1 MPSGRATKTNTH
13 MEDITEDETRKA
25 AIAAAAEQAEKPVE
39 TEAADQGAVEAAAKT
54 ERKKAARKKAEQV
67 KEEGVAA
74 AEANEDR
81 NLYWRGPTRLLKS
94 AFARVARA
102 AGGSKSLPILRCVGL
117 TWDEYG
123 LTLHATNL
131 DIHAQQKIGSDEE
144 SDVSGWGGVAVEA
157 AALGKLLD
165 RAGKEIQ
172 LRKWGTLAGFGVSSD
187 SWQAELVVLSVDD
200 MPPMPRVDGK
210 GLYFPS
216 RALKKMLKAVYPATS
231 GDTTRYVLNGVSLD
245 FSWPSPKE
253 WDLQVVGTDG
263 RRLAKLK
270 TSVKELGGSW
280 VGEGGLS
287 DVWEQERN
295 IIIPNE
301 LVAFLLATLTGN
313 EKTAAGFGVV
323 TVPEPGGDHDKVVGC
338 WVVEEGFQVWSKVI
352 EGTYPDFERVV
363 PSTAKDEIAI
373 DIDAVVDAVGRAE
386 VLAGG
391 DKNSVGLRF
400 YSREVTVSADEMDRG
415 KWTEK
420 LDIIP
425 VEWLVTE
432 SCAVNINPDYVP
444 PMGGTGVGRLDI
456 GHARSGGPLVW
467 RSLLPL
473 TEGCDA
479 QFTYVLMPMRVEGG
493 AK

>member
-1 MPSGRATKTNTH
+1 

-25 AIAAAAEQAEKPVE
+25 AIAAAAQQAEVPAQSE
-39 TEAADQGAVEAAAKT
+39 TAEEDATEAAVKT
-54 ERKKAARKKAEQV
+54 DRKRAARKRAEQV
-67 KEEGVAA
+67 KEEGIAAA
-74 AEANEDR
+74 AENEDR

-94 AFARVARA
+94 AFSRVARA
-102 AGGSKSLPILRCVGL
+102 AGGGKSLPILRCIGL
-117 TWDEYG
+117 TWDAGG

-131 DIHAQQKIGSDEE
+131 DIHAQQKIGSDDEA
-144 SDVSGWGGVAVEA
+144 DVSGRGGVAVEA
-157 AALGKLLD
+157 AALGKLID

-172 LRKWGTLAGFGVSSD
+172 LRKWGSLAGFEVSSD
-187 SWQAELVVLSVDD
+187 SWHATLVVLSVED
-200 MPPMPRVDGK
+200 MPPMPRVDGR

-231 GDTTRYVLNGVSLD
+231 TDTTRYVLNGVSLD

-253 WDLQVVGTDG
+253 WGLQVVGTDG

-295 IIIPNE
+295 VIIPND

-323 TVPEPGGDHDKVVGC
+323 TVPEPGRDHDKVVGC

-352 EGTYPDFERVV
+352 EGAYPDFERVV
-363 PSTAKDEIAI
+363 PSAQKDEIAI
-373 DIDAVVDAVGRAE
+373 DIDAVVEAVARAE

-400 YSREVTVSADEMDRG
+400 YSLEVTVSADEMDRG

-425 VEWLVTE
+425 AEWLVTE

-444 PMGGTGVGRLDI
+444 PMGGTGPGRLDI
-456 GHARSGGPLVW
+456 GHARDNGPLVW

-479 QFTYVLMPMRVEGG
+479 QFTYVLMPMRVDGGG

>member
-94 AFARVARA
+94 AFAKVARA

-144 SDVSGWGGVAVEA
+144 SDVSGRGGVAVEA

-172 LRKWGTLAGFGVSSD
+172 LRKWGTLAGFEVSSEG
-187 SWQAELVVLSVDD
+187 WHATLVVLSLED
-200 MPPMPRVDGK
+200 MPPMPPVDGL

-231 GDTTRYVLNGVSLD
+231 GDSARYVLNGVCLD
-245 FSWPSPKE
+245 FWTGGGMD
-253 WDLQVVGTDG
+253 WGLQAVGTDG
-263 RRLAKLK
+263 RRLAKVQAA
-270 TSVKELGGSW
+270 VKQLGGSF
-280 VGEGGLS
+280 VGEGALFKLW
-287 DVWEQERN
+287 DQERN
-295 IIIPNE
+295 VIIPNE

-323 TVPEPGGDHDKVVGC
+323 TVPEPGRDQDNVVGC

-373 DIDAVVDAVGRAE
+373 DIDAVVEAVSRAE

-391 DKNSVGLRF
+391 EQNSVGLLF
-400 YSREVTVSADEMDRG
+400 HSREVTVSADEMDRG
-415 KWTEK
+415 NGTEK
-420 LDIIP
+420 LEIIP
-425 VEWLVTE
+425 AEWLVTE
-432 SCAVNINPDYVP
+432 ACRVNINPDYVP
-444 PMGGTGVGRLDI
+444 PMGGAGPGRLDI
-456 GHARSGGPLVW
+456 GRARDNGPLVW

>member
-1 MPSGRATKTNTH
+1 

-25 AIAAAAEQAEKPVE
+25 AIAAAAQQAEVPAQ
-39 TEAADQGAVEAAAKT
+39 TEAAEETTEAAAKT
-54 ERKKAARKKAEQV
+54 ERKRAARKKAEQL
-67 KEEGVAA
+67 KEEAAAAA
-74 AEANEDR
+74 AENEDR

-94 AFARVARA
+94 AFSRVARA
-102 AGGSKSLPILRCVGL
+102 AGGGKSLPILRCISL

-131 DIHAQQKIGSDEE
+131 DIHAQQKIANDEE
-144 SDVSGWGGVAVEA
+144 ADFSGRGGVAVEA
-157 AALGKLLD
+157 AALGKLID
-165 RAGKEIQ
+165 RAGKVIQ
-172 LRKWGTLAGFGVSSD
+172 LRKWGTLAGFGVSSE

-231 GDTTRYVLNGVSLD
+231 TDTTRYALNGVCLD
-245 FSWPSPKE
+245 LSTGDGMHWG
-253 WDLQVVGTDG
+253 LQAVGTDG
-263 RRLAKLK
+263 RRLAKVQA
-270 TSVKELGGSW
+270 TIQQLGGSF
-280 VGEGGLS
+280 VGEGALFKLW
-287 DVWEQERN
+287 DQERN
-295 IIIPNE
+295 VIIPNE
-301 LVAFLLATLTGN
+301 LVAFLLGALSGN
-313 EKTAAGFGVV
+313 EKTAAGFGVM
-323 TVPEPGGDHDKVVGC
+323 TVPEPGKDEEKVVGF
-338 WVVEEGFQVWSKVI
+338 WVVEEGFQVWGKVI

-363 PSTAKDEIAI
+363 PQTVADAIAI
-373 DIDAVVDAVGRAE
+373 DIDAVVEAVGRAE

-420 LDIIP
+420 LEIIP
-425 VEWLVTE
+425 AEWLVTE
-432 SCAVNINPDYVP
+432 ACRVNINPDYVGV
-444 PMGGTGVGRLDI
+444 MGGTGPGRLDI
-456 GHARSGGPLVW
+456 GHARSSGPLVW

-479 QFTYVLMPMRVEGG
+479 NFTYVLMPMRVEGG
-493 AK
+493 AE

>member
-1 MPSGRATKTNTH
+1 

-25 AIAAAAEQAEKPVE
+25 AIAAAAQQAEVPAQAE
-39 TEAADQGAVEAAAKT
+39 AAEETTEAAVQPA
-54 ERKKAARKKAEQV
+54 RKRAARKKAADA
-67 KEEGVAA
+67 VAVEVNA
-74 AEANEDR
+74 AEAECE
-81 NLYWRGPTRLLKS
+81 NLYWKGPT
-94 AFARVARA
+94 AFLRAAFGKVARA
-102 AGGSKSLPILRCVGL
+102 AGGGKSLPILRCISL

-131 DIHAQQKIGSDEE
+131 DIHAQQKIANDEE
-144 SDVSGWGGVAVEA
+144 ADFSGRGGVAVEA
-157 AALGKLLD
+157 AALRKLID
-165 RAGKEIQ
+165 RAGKVIQ
-172 LRKWGTLAGFGVSSD
+172 LRKWGALAGFGVSSE

-231 GDTTRYVLNGVSLD
+231 TDTTRYVLNGVCLD

-253 WDLQVVGTDG
+253 WGLQVVGTDG

-301 LVAFLLATLTGN
+301 MVAFLLATLTGN

-323 TVPEPGGDHDKVVGC
+323 TVPEPGRDHDKVVGC
-338 WVVEEGFQVWSKVI
+338 WAVEEGFQMWSKVI

-363 PSTAKDEIAI
+363 PHTVADAIAI
-373 DIDAVVDAVGRAE
+373 DIDAVVEAVGRAE

-425 VEWLVTE
+425 AEYLVTE

-444 PMGGTGVGRLDI
+444 PMGGTGPGRLDI
-456 GHARSGGPLVW
+456 GHARDNGPLVW

-479 QFTYVLMPMRVEGG
+479 QFTYVLMPMRVDGGG